1 MIRLRLSGEILI
13 TGGLA
18 LALLMPPAAAAQNVR
33 TELWVNRATTG
44 LALTNGNW
52 AVAKE
57 GEVRFGFPVPS
68 NMSQF
73 LGAKVVL
80 IPRAT
85 EVANYS
91 LDISITRN
99 GQPLDLYTQTLT
111 GLSIPGTED
120 TILEIDVTSVFPAG
134 ASLAPGSDYVAL
146 RLASTGS
153 GVGKGKTAVNANP
166 IQVVG
171 LRFEYEE
178 TPGPGGDRGEQ
189 GIPGTQG
196 VPGGKGD
203 VGATGPPGLTGSA
216 GPAGPAGLDGPVG
229 PVGLDGPPGSD
240 GPPGLQGFPGPQG
253 LLGPK
258 GDKGDKGDPGDLGA
272 TNPWQEVVVMYTP
285 PAQVFAGEQQI
296 SFPTGSSFDLIGDGS
311 NVWQSFTSS
320 LGGRL
325 TRLDVALGAFKGTS
339 GEDLFCGDLSVF
351 EGDGLTGALLS
362 TLAIKIGAGDVGV
375 PMYLGFSLPGVTFT
389 AGGVYTWALTHSGCA
404 EVTLGMDPNNP
415 YPSGSSSIGTATD
428 LAFRVFVS
436 VGGTPVPLTS
446 SLTTE
451 SAVGIGTNNPHP
463 DAQLDVDGPIFQRGG
478 RLHADYVYQPGY
490 RLEPISEHADSMWGQ
505 RHLPAVPP
513 VETDDEGKEIIE
525 MGRHQR
531 GILEE
536 LEKAHIYIQWI
547 HERLM
552 MLESKQQ

>member
-13 TGGLA
+13 TVALA

-44 LALTNGNW
+44 LAFTNGNW

-73 LGAKVVL
+73 LGAKVVI

-85 EVANYS
+85 EVTTYN

-99 GQPLDLYTQTLT
+99 GQPLDLYTRTLT
-111 GLSIPGTED
+111 GLSIAGTKD
-120 TILEIDVTSVFPAG
+120 TIVEIDVTSVFPSG

-146 RLASTGS
+146 RLASTRSSKAKSSKKSSKKATAAPGS
-153 GVGKGKTAVNANP
+153 DP

-178 TPGPGGDRGEQ
+178 TPGLRGDRGEQ
-189 GIPGTQG
+189 GIPGIQG
-196 VPGGKGD
+196 VPGDNGD
-203 VGATGPPGLTGSA
+203 VGAIGP
-216 GPAGPAGLDGPVG
+216 
-229 PVGLDGPPGSD
+229 D
-240 GPPGLQGFPGPQG
+240 GPPGLQGFPGLQG
-253 LLGPK
+253 LPGPQ

-296 SFPTGSSFDLIGDGS
+296 SFSTGSSFDLIGDGS

-325 TRLDVALGAFKGTS
+325 TRLDVAIGAYKGTS

-351 EGDGLTGALLS
+351 EGDGLTGARLG
-362 TLAIKIGAGDVGV
+362 TLAITIGAGDVGV
-375 PMYLGFSLPGVTFT
+375 PMYLGFSFPGVTFT

-404 EVTLGMDPNNP
+404 EATLGMDPNNP

-446 SLTTE
+446 SITTE
-451 SAVGIGTNNPHP
+451 SAVGIGTSNPHP

-513 VETDDEGKEIIE
+513 VETDDEGKEIVEI
-525 MGRHQR
+525 GRHQR

-536 LEKAHIYIQWI
+536 LEKAHIYIQWL

>member
-18 LALLMPPAAAAQNVR
+18 LALLMPPVAAAQNVR

-44 LALTNGNW
+44 LAFTNGNW

-85 EVANYS
+85 EVANYN

-111 GLSIPGTED
+111 GLSILGTED
-120 TILEIDVTSVFPAG
+120 TMLGIDVTSVFPAG

-153 GVGKGKTAVNANP
+153 GVGKGKTAVNANL

-189 GIPGTQG
+189 GIPGIQG
-196 VPGGKGD
+196 VPGEKGD
-203 VGATGPPGLTGSA
+203 VGVT
-216 GPAGPAGLDGPVG
+216 
-229 PVGLDGPPGSD
+229 

-253 LLGPK
+253 PLGPK
-258 GDKGDKGDPGDLGA
+258 GDKGDKGDPGDLEA

-320 LGGRL
+320 LGGQV

-339 GEDLFCGDLSVF
+339 GEDLFCGDLSAF

-375 PMYLGFSLPGVTFT
+375 PMYMGFSLPGVTFT

-404 EVTLGMDPNNP
+404 EATLGMDP
-415 YPSGSSSIGTATD
+415 
-428 LAFRVFVS
+428 
-436 VGGTPVPLTS
+436 
-446 SLTTE
+446 
-451 SAVGIGTNNPHP
+451 NNPHP

-552 MLESKQQ
+552 TLESKQQ